1 MHISALAHSQ
11 RVGASLRKGVCIS
24 CSEHLKERLCR
35 YAYRK
40 LQDWGCAV
48 ADYERALA
56 VGSPSDMQQLQQLHV
71 NRAYCLAKLGHY
83 AEALQ
88 SYEVVLA
95 KDPTNIN
102 ALHNR
107 RVARLSDVRP

>member
-1 MHISALAHSQ
+1 M
-11 RVGASLRKGVCIS
+11 RRP
-24 CSEHLKERLCR
+24 CR

-48 ADYERALA
+48 SDYERALA
-56 VGSPSDMQQLQQLHV
+56 VGSPSDMQQLHV

-107 RVARLSDVRP
+107 RVARLQDVGA

>member
-1 MHISALAHSQ
+1 M
-11 RVGASLRKGVCIS
+11 R
-24 CSEHLKERLCR
+24 RLCR
-35 YAYRK
+35 YANRK
-40 LQDWGCAV
+40 LKDWSCAV

-56 VGSPSDMQQLQQLHV
+56 VGSPGDMQQLHV

-107 RVARLSDVRP
+107 RVARL

>member
-1 MHISALAHSQ
+1 M
-11 RVGASLRKGVCIS
+11 LR
-24 CSEHLKERLCR
+24 R

-56 VGSPSDMQQLQQLHV
+56 VGSPSDVQLHV

-88 SYEVVLA
+88 SYKVVLA

-107 RVARLSDVRP
+107 RVARL